1 MKKLLITL
9 LILFTGV
16 MCTSCSLF
24 DKPNEIAPSTDKWD
38 GKETIITEDII
49 YEDTLTEYRA

>member
-1 MKKLLITL
+1 MKKLLIIL
-9 LILFTGV
+9 SILFKGA

-24 DKPNEIAPSTDKWD
+24 DKPNEVTPTTDKWD

-49 YEDTLTEYRA
+49 YEDILTE

>member
-9 LILFTGV
+9 SILFTGV

-24 DKPNEIAPSTDKWD
+24 DKQNEVKPTTDKWD

-49 YEDTLTEYRA
+49 YEDILTE

>member
-9 LILFTGV
+9 SILFTGV

-24 DKPNEIAPSTDKWD
+24 DKPNEVVPTTDKWD

-49 YEDTLTEYRA
+49 YEDILTE

>member
-9 LILFTGV
+9 SILFTGV

-24 DKPNEIAPSTDKWD
+24 DKQNEIAPSTDKWD

-49 YEDTLTEYRA
+49 YEDILTE

>member
-9 LILFTGV
+9 SILFTGV

-24 DKPNEIAPSTDKWD
+24 DKSNEVAPTTEKWD

-49 YEDTLTEYRA
+49 YEDILTE